1 VTDAAPNWQ
10 LRHVPSAQPLSTVIA
25 GPPGAERHARTTTG
39 VLLTAAHIGTYACAR
54 VLQAC
59 SALGGLGH
67 AANRRYEAVFPH
79 DLEIQVPVN
88 LLLLLFVILGGS
100 VRTRIQSDWIN
111 EATPNRKWLM
121 RLRWPGITLALLVV
135 AGVCGACSTTT
146 TARRAPSIPTVSI
159 PSGWKTY
166 TYGKAAIAV
175 PSDWTVVTSYVCPE
189 QKGPGTL
196 FLGPSKNPGEVC
208 PAYSFSV
215 NSVTITPAPLNTG
228 DACTRLIKVNGLV
241 VYVIPCA
248 TNAVG
253 ITFWTVVSLGV
264 QVAAT
269 QAGGTIVGTQSS
281 TVVGRVLHTLHKA

>member
-1 VTDAAPNWQ
+1 MKTH
-10 LRHVPSAQPLSTVIA
+10 RSTIRTAVAEGRTFLWPRWFLA
-25 GPPGAERHARTTTG
+25 GFTALA
-39 VLLTAAHIGTYACAR
+39 VL
-54 VLQAC
+54 
-59 SALGGLGH
+59 
-67 AANRRYEAVFPH
+67 P
-79 DLEIQVPVN
+79 
-88 LLLLLFVILGGS
+88 LLL
-100 VRTRIQSDWIN
+100 
-111 EATPNRKWLM
+111 A
-121 RLRWPGITLALLVV
+121 A
-135 AGVCGACSTTT
+135 CGSTTT
-146 TARRAPSIPTVSI
+146 ATSPTTTVSI

-166 TYGKAAIAV
+166 TYGKAAVAV

-189 QKGPGTL
+189 PKGPGTL

-215 NSVTITPAPLNTG
+215 NSVTITPAPLHPG
-228 DACTRLIKVNGLV
+228 DACTRLSKVNGLV

-253 ITFWTVVSLGV
+253 ITFWTVASLGV